1 MEDKKQK
8 VINYINEV
16 ISQPRPE
23 FGGMPV
29 CPFAKPELDKDKLM
43 VDVISKNEN
52 LDFLIDKFI
61 DSKYS
66 SALLILELPK
76 NEMLTT
82 EETDQFE
89 AFVDNVLKHK
99 GIKDI
104 KTICFNPN
112 DSVSINGFN
121 PRGKA
126 PYFLI
131 NIAGREELS
140 KAHKS
145 LTKTNYYDNMDVK
158 YKSFLKIGGKNG

>member
-8 VINYINEV
+8 VIDYINEV

-29 CPFAKPELDKDKLM
+29 CPFAKPELDKDRLM
-43 VDVISKNEN
+43 IDVINEN
-52 LDFLIDKFI
+52 QSLGFLLDKYKN
-61 DSKYS
+61 SKYS
-66 SALLILELPK
+66 SALFILELP
-76 NEMLTT
+76 EDEVLTAK
-82 EETDQFE
+82 ETKDFQV
-89 AFVDNVLKHK
+89 FVNKVIRYK
-99 GIKDI
+99 GYKDI

-131 NIAGREELS
+131 NIAGREELH